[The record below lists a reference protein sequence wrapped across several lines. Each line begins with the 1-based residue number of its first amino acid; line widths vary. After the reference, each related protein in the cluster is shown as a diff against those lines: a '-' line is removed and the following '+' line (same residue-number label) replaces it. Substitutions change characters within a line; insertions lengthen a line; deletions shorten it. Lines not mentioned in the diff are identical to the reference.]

1 MTGLEW
7 WESVRQAAKD
17 ITSARN
23 RLNAVREP
31 LKASSGAGAKNS
43 TFSDPTARVS
53 IAEMTAQAFL
63 EWLLDELESV
73 ILDGYAACNTIGDA
87 LGQDAALVMQL
98 YFVEGYTWAETAKRA
113 HVSMRQ
119 AFKLRE
125 RSLEFTNTVGIA
137 KLCIKQEEY
146 S

>member
-17 ITSARN
+17 IESARN

-31 LKASSGAGAKNS
+31 LKASGGAGAKNS
-43 TFSDPTARVS
+43 TSDPTARVS
-53 IAEMTAQAFL
+53 MAEMNAQAFL
-63 EWLLDELESV
+63 GGLLDELESV
-73 ILDGYAACNTIGDA
+73 ILDGYTACNTIGEA

-98 YFVEGYTWAETAKRA
+98 YFVEGYTWAETAKRT

-119 AFKLRE
+119 AFILRE

-137 KLCIKQEEY
+137 RLCIKQEEY